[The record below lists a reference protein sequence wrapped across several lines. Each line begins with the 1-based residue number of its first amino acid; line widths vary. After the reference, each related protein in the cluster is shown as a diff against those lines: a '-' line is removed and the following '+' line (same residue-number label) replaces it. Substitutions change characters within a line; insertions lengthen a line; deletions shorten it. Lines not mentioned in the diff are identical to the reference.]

1 MGLIHPTCLLLDLLG
16 LARSHSFAGRIST
29 KPVNTSGIFIEAE
42 GFGSSIILSAS
53 PLTEFSITVGL
64 SIKFLR

>member
-42 GFGSSIILSAS
+42 ANENVSIGFSYTPELS
-53 PLTEFSITVGL
+53 LIH
-64 SIKFLR
+64 I